1 MPPRVYP
8 FWMVSLRCP
17 SNLSESAQGCIYLNM
32 RITSITTVKQV
43 EPEAHIFNCDTSA
56 LIASESFLSMRDALT
71 SRAHT
76 RCKYTSTHSHLP
88 RKKRFHK
95 ATMILHRVPLIPM
108 HPPLQQRARF
118 KLETQLETDS
128 HCCQW
133 HHCNLRRY
141 NR

>member
-17 SNLSESAQGCIYLNM
+17 LNLSESAQGCIYLNM

-71 SRAHT
+71 SREPIPDVSIRVHILIYQEKNA
-76 RCKYTSTHSHLP
+76 ST
-88 RKKRFHK
+88 
-95 ATMILHRVPLIPM
+95 
-108 HPPLQQRARF
+108 
-118 KLETQLETDS
+118 KLL
-128 HCCQW
+128 
-133 HHCNLRRY
+133 
-141 NR
+141 